1 MGRPGPRKL
10 GSKRPGRSRT
20 SNTPGRSIKPTLQ
33 PRYATHLVRSR
44 GVCGRRAVANSA
56 KTEPAR
62 KTSSRAIAGA
72 TGVRATAWG
81 ERTGRV
87 NWGPSAA
94 GGLVPQPGGI
104 IHNPLGGRQRR
115 RCGHS
120 KRQAGRT
127 IQPAGE
133 PRATGPAVV
142 VRSSRCRLVAR
153 PTTGKTPGNETPTVT
168 AYKRARIRPRRWPWR
183 QAGLKPYWGKPT
195 VRNFREGRGND
206 VNGLMTVC
214 HAARKGGYIGS
225 HLPNHV
231 RASALLDG
239 FNSRSW
245 DNSSRRPLRD
255 CLQEPRSFLRFLF
268 RCKR

>member
-56 KTEPAR
+56 KTAPAM

-81 ERTGRV
+81 ERIGRV

-94 GGLVPQPGGI
+94 GGLDPQPDGI
-104 IHNPLGGRQRR
+104 IHKPLGGRPRR

-120 KRQAGRT
+120 KRRADRT
-127 IQPAGE
+127 IQPDGE
-133 PRATGPAVV
+133 PRATGLAVV
-142 VRSSRCRLVAR
+142 VRSLRCRLVAR
-153 PTTGKTPGNETPTVT
+153 PTTDKTPRTEIPTVT
-168 AYKRARIRPRRWPWR
+168 AYKRVWTRPRRWPWR
-183 QAGLKPYWGKPT
+183 QASLKPYWGKPA
-195 VRNFREGRGND
+195 VRNFRGGRGNEVD
-206 VNGLMTVC
+206 GLMTVC
-214 HAARKGGYIGS
+214 HDARKG
-225 HLPNHV
+225 
-231 RASALLDG
+231 
-239 FNSRSW
+239 
-245 DNSSRRPLRD
+245 
-255 CLQEPRSFLRFLF
+255 
-268 RCKR
+268 